1 MDYSCGRSTF
11 IPPNPI
17 PFWHY
22 FNRSMSYKFVVR
34 VYQTNTN
41 AFFKPVET
49 SVYKAGTWSNNDGE
63 HILLLGYD
71 TSAAIRLDAGSEH
84 VVVLL
89 GNHDKNVWCDID
101 TDIGGKSSA
110 QLNMQY
116 YDGQARERDRK
127 KFQRII
133 FSQLISSSIDI
144 SAKPDRNVQNVAL
157 AGCGHVQIYNLV
169 MFMTCQHEP

>member
-1 MDYSCGRSTF
+1 
-11 IPPNPI
+11 
-17 PFWHY
+17 
-22 FNRSMSYKFVVR
+22 MSYKFVVR

-41 AFFKPVET
+41 AFFKPVEA

-84 VVVLL
+84 VVVFL

-127 KFQRII
+127 KFQKSANITNKKARKFNVELVGDPSSHLLTANII
-133 FSQLISSSIDI
+133 I
-144 SAKPDRNVQNVAL
+144 
-157 AGCGHVQIYNLV
+157 H
-169 MFMTCQHEP
+169 

>member
-1 MDYSCGRSTF
+1 
-11 IPPNPI
+11 
-17 PFWHY
+17 
-22 FNRSMSYKFVVR
+22 MSYKFVVR

-116 YDGQARERDRK
+116 YDGVVILNRVVRYAWCERGCLR
-127 KFQRII
+127 
-133 FSQLISSSIDI
+133 
-144 SAKPDRNVQNVAL
+144 L
-157 AGCGHVQIYNLV
+157 AVLD
-169 MFMTCQHEP
+169 PL